1 MALVPNLLGLRK
13 LTLTCACGALA
24 LSSQAWGQTGE
35 ARTIAA
41 QPVLENIVVTA
52 QRIEQTANEVGMDIR
67 VFTGEQLDQLRITSV
82 SDLTALVPSFTLSQS
97 YQGVPTYTLRGI
109 GFNTVNM
116 SATSTVGIYLD
127 EVAYPYPVLNAGP
140 VYDMQR
146 VEVLQGPQGTLF
158 GRNTTGGLINLV
170 TNKPTEKFEAMAR
183 AEGGNYDTINTEAM
197 VSGPLTGAF
206 NNTLAGRLA
215 FRTEDSNEGWQK
227 SNTRDEELGE
237 VHRYGYRAM
246 LSFQPLEQLDMNVS
260 YNGWKIKSDT
270 LAAQAIDL
278 SPATVSG
285 PAAPFNQ
292 PGLADYL
299 ANNQPNKSDEADWAP
314 KSTRGVDIGTGLG
327 LPGDLDENSHL
338 NAYAL
343 HANYAFTDD
352 LRLVSLTGYQDMKRE
367 GLTDFSG
374 APYEIL
380 LQDLDGTIES
390 FSQELRLEGSE
401 DKVRWLVGAYYTD
414 DQLYDSNRTL
424 LGENANVGLIRS
436 TTVSLLGT
444 PFNSGGY
451 TAQQANEAFRTFRD
465 HANIDSDSWSLYA
478 NADWTLTDELSLT
491 TGVRYTRD
499 QQDYKGC
506 SSDFNTNM
514 LPNVNVTSRFLF
526 NNFYGQL
533 ADPIT
538 EGECNTFNQDTGQ
551 FGEVRSHLDEDNVP
565 WRLAL
570 NWQTNIDT
578 LLYASI
584 SEGFKSGTTP
594 VNAANLAVQNAPVKQ
609 EQLLAYEVGVK
620 ATLLEQRMQLNASTF
635 YYDYTN
641 KQLAVYFA
649 DPIFTTLARL
659 DNVPESEAYGLETSL
674 TWRVTAELTAI
685 VAATLL
691 HTEVKNYQGINALGE
706 PQDFDGAEFLYSP
719 EQSGSATLLYEKA
732 ISNGLGVSAS
742 LNVHYQSESQADLTN
757 SAVGEVDA
765 YTLSN
770 ATLGIHTL
778 DRQWDLTFWGNNLT
792 DEYYWLSVTQ
802 NANTVIRFAGKSRT
816 YGASLTYRF

>member
-1 MALVPNLLGLRK
+1 METIPK
-13 LTLTCACGALA
+13 LHKRRSLATACTCGVLA
-24 LSSQAWGQTGE
+24 LSCQAWGQAAGKQDQF
-35 ARTIAA
+35 AA
-41 QPVLENIVVTA
+41 QPVLENVVVTA
-52 QRIEQTANEVGMDIR
+52 QRIEQTANEVGMDIQ
-67 VFTGEQLDQLRITSV
+67 VFTGEQLDRLRITSV
-82 SDLTALVPSFTLSQS
+82 SDLTSVVPSFTLSQS

-127 EVAYPYPVLNAGP
+127 EIAYPYPVLNAGP
-140 VYDMQR
+140 VFDMQR

-170 TNKPTEKFEAMAR
+170 TNKPSEEFEAMVR
-183 AEGGNYDTINTEAM
+183 AEGGNYDTVNTEAM
-197 VSGPLTGAF
+197 VSGPLGD
-206 NNTLAGRLA
+206 TLAGRLA

-227 SNTRDEELGE
+227 SNTRDDELGE
-237 VHRYGYRAM
+237 VHRYGYRGQ
-246 LSFQPLEQLDMNVS
+246 LSFRPLEQLDLDVS

-270 LAAQAIDL
+270 LAAQAIAL

-285 PAAPFNQ
+285 PSAPFNAQ
-292 PGLADYL
+292 GLTEYLAD
-299 ANNQPNKSDEADWAP
+299 NQPDQPEEADWAP
-314 KSTRGVDIGTGLG
+314 LSTRGVDIGTGLG

-343 HANYAFTDD
+343 HANYAFTED
-352 LRLVSLTGYQDMKRE
+352 LRLVSLTGYQDMKRK

-380 LQDLDGTIES
+380 LQNLDGKIES
-390 FSQELRLEGSE
+390 FSQELRLEGSS
-401 DKVRWLVGAYYTD
+401 DRVRWLVGTYYTD

-424 LGENANVGLIRS
+424 LGQNANVGLVRA

-444 PFNSGGY
+444 PFNSAGY
-451 TAQQANEAFRTFRD
+451 TPEQAMQAFRTFRD
-465 HANIDSDSWSLYA
+465 RANIDSDSWSIYA
-478 NADWTLTDELSLT
+478 NADWTLSDQFSLT
-491 TGVRYTRD
+491 TGLRYTRD

-514 LPNVNVTSRFLF
+514 LPNVNVTNRYLF
-526 NNFYGQL
+526 NLFYGAM
-533 ADPIT
+533 ADPIS
-538 EGECNTFNQDTGQ
+538 EGECNTFNTDTGQ

-565 WRLAL
+565 WRVAL
-570 NWQTNIDT
+570 NWQYDMDT
-578 LLYASI
+578 LMYASI

-609 EQLLAYEVGVK
+609 EQLLAYELGLK
-620 ATLLEQRMQLNASTF
+620 ATLLEQSMQFNLSTF
-635 YYDYTN
+635 YYDYKD

-649 DPIFTTLARL
+649 DPIYTTLARL
-659 DNVPESEAYGLETSL
+659 DNVPDSEAYGLDTQL
-674 TWRVTAELTAI
+674 TWRLTSDLTAI

-691 HTEVKNYQGINALGE
+691 HTEVKNYEGINALGE

-719 EQSGSATLLYEKA
+719 KRSGNATLMYDRA
-732 ISNGLGVSAS
+732 ISDGLGVSAS
-742 LNVHYQSESQADLTN
+742 LNVHYQSKSQADLTN
-757 SAVGEVDA
+757 SAVGEVDDYTTA
-765 YTLSN
+765 NASLGIYTLD
-770 ATLGIHTL
+770 GH
-778 DRQWDLTFWGNNLT
+778 WDFSVWGNNIT

-816 YGASLTYRF
+816 YGATLTYRF

>member
-1 MALVPNLLGLRK
+1 MALIVMAAGTRK
-13 LTLTCACGALA
+13 LKVACGCGALA
-24 LSSQAWGQTGE
+24 LSAPGWSQADSGTGVASE
-35 ARTIAA
+35 I
-41 QPVLENIVVTA
+41 VLENVVVTA
-52 QRIEQTANEVGMDIR
+52 QRIEQTANEVGMDIQ
-67 VFTGEQLDQLRITSV
+67 VFTGEQLDRLRITSV
-82 SDLTALVPSFTLSQS
+82 ADLTAVVPSFTIAQS

-116 SATSTVGIYLD
+116 SATSTVGLYLD

-170 TNKPTEKFEAMAR
+170 TNKPTEEFEAMVR
-183 AEGGNYDTINTEAM
+183 AEGGNYDTVNTEGM
-197 VSGPLTGAF
+197 VSGPLGA
-206 NNTLAGRLA
+206 TLAGRLA

-227 SNTRDEELGE
+227 SNTSNDTLGE

-246 LSFQPLEQLDMNVS
+246 LALQPLEQLDVDVS

-270 LAAQAIDL
+270 LAAQAIAL
-278 SPATVSG
+278 SPATEGS
-285 PAAPFNQ
+285 PNNAA
-292 PGLADYL
+292 GLTDYL
-299 ANNQPNKSDEADWAP
+299 ANNQPNKPDEADWAP
-314 KSTRGVDIGTGLG
+314 KSTRAVDIGTGLG

-343 HANYAFTDD
+343 HVNYALNND
-352 LRLVSLTGYQDMKRE
+352 LRLVSLTGYQDLKRT

-380 LQDLDGTIES
+380 LQDLDGKIQS
-390 FSQELRLEGSE
+390 FSQELRLEGSSE
-401 DKVRWLVGAYYTD
+401 KVRWLVGAYYTD
-414 DQLYDSNRTL
+414 DQVYDSNRTL
-424 LGENANVGLIRS
+424 LGQNANVGLVRN

-444 PFNSGGY
+444 PFNSGNY
-451 TAQQANEAFRTFRD
+451 TVEEAQQAFRTFRD
-465 HANIDSDSWSLYA
+465 QADIDSDSWSIYA

-526 NNFYGQL
+526 NSFYGQL
-533 ADPIT
+533 ADPIS
-538 EGECNTFNQDTGQ
+538 EGECNTFDRDTGQ

-570 NWQTNIDT
+570 NWQANVDT

-609 EQLLAYEVGVK
+609 EQLLAYEVGLK
-620 ATLLEQRMQLNASTF
+620 ATLLDQRMQFNVSTF
-635 YYDYTN
+635 YYDYKD

-659 DNVPESEAYGLETSL
+659 DNVPDSEAYGLDTQL
-674 TWRVTAELTAI
+674 TWRVTSELTAI

-691 HTEVKNYQGINALGE
+691 HTEVKNYMGINALGV

-719 EQSGSATLLYEKA
+719 KRSGSATLMYDRAVSDSLS
-732 ISNGLGVSAS
+732 ISAS
-742 LNVHYQSESQADLTN
+742 LNVHYQSKSQADLTDA
-757 SAVGEVDA
+757 AVGQVDG
-765 YTLSN
+765 YTLAN
-770 ATLGIHTL
+770 ATLGIHTP
-778 DRQWDLTFWGNNLT
+778 DRRWDLTLWGDNLT
-792 DEYYWLSVTQ
+792 DEYYWPSVTQ

>member
-1 MALVPNLLGLRK
+1 MELLSISCGKHHLK
-13 LTLTCACGALA
+13 NACACSLLA
-24 LSSQAWGQTGE
+24 LSCQVWAQSGTQG
-35 ARTIAA
+35 RIAE
-41 QPVLENIVVTA
+41 QPILENVVVTA
-52 QRIEQTANEVGMDIR
+52 QRIEQTANEVGMDIQ
-67 VFTGEQLDQLRITSV
+67 VFTGEQLDRLRITSV
-82 SDLTALVPSFTLSQS
+82 ADLTSVVPSFTLSQS

-170 TNKPTEKFEAMAR
+170 TNKPTDEFEAMVR
-183 AEGGNYDTINTEAM
+183 AEGGNYETVNTEAM
-197 VSGPLTGAF
+197 VSGPLSD
-206 NNTLAGRLA
+206 TLSGRIA

-227 SNTRDEELGE
+227 SNTRSDDLGE

-246 LSFQPLEQLDMNVS
+246 LSFNPLEQLDLNLS

-270 LAAQAIDL
+270 LAAQAIGL
-278 SPATVSG
+278 SPATEGS
-285 PAAPFNQ
+285 PYNAA
-292 PGLADYL
+292 GLTDYL
-299 ANNQPNKSDEADWAP
+299 ANNQPDSPDQADWAP
-314 KSTRGVDIGTGLG
+314 ASTRGVDIGTGLG

-343 HANYAFTDD
+343 HANYAFNDD
-352 LRLVSLTGYQDMKRE
+352 LSLVSLTGYQDMKRK

-380 LQDLDGTIES
+380 LQKLDGKIQS
-390 FSQELRLEGSE
+390 FSQEFRLEGAA
-401 DKVRWLVGAYYTD
+401 DKVRWLVGVYYTN
-414 DQLYDSNRTL
+414 DQIYDANRTL
-424 LGENANVGLIRS
+424 LGQNANVGLVRA
-436 TTVSLLGT
+436 TTVSLLSS

-451 TAQQANEAFRTFRD
+451 TETQANQAFRTFRD
-465 HANIDSDSWSLYA
+465 HADIDSDSWSIYA

-514 LPNVNVTSRFLF
+514 LPNVNVTNRFLF
-526 NNFYGQL
+526 NSFYGQL

-538 EGECNTFNQDTGQ
+538 EGECNTFDTETGQ

-565 WRLAL
+565 WRVAL
-570 NWQTNIDT
+570 NWQYNIDT
-578 LLYASI
+578 LMYASI

-609 EQLLAYEVGVK
+609 EQLLAYEMGLK
-620 ATLLEQRMQLNASTF
+620 ATLLEQSMQFNVSTF
-635 YYDYTN
+635 YYDYKD

-659 DNVPESEAYGLETSL
+659 DNIPKSEAYGLDTQL
-674 TWRVTAELTAI
+674 TWAITSKLTAI
-685 VAATLL
+685 LAGTLL
-691 HTEVKNYQGINALGE
+691 HTEVKNYQGINAQGE
-706 PQDFDGAEFLYSP
+706 PEDYDGAEFLYSP
-719 EQSGSATLLYEKA
+719 KRSGNLTFMYNTP
-732 ISNGLGVSAS
+732 ISDALGVTAS
-742 LNVHYQSESQADLTN
+742 LNVHYQSESQADLT
-757 SAVGEVDA
+757 SSTVGEVDD
-765 YTLSN
+765 YTTAN

-778 DRQWDLTFWGNNLT
+778 DGQWDFTLWGNNIT

-802 NANTVIRFAGKSRT
+802 NANTIVRFAGKSRT

>member
-1 MALVPNLLGLRK
+1 MALIPELHRMQRVA
-13 LTLTCACGALA
+13 TTFICSALA
-24 LSSQAWGQTGE
+24 LSGQAWGQSGKQG
-35 ARTIAA
+35 RIAA
-41 QPVLENIVVTA
+41 QPVLENVVVTA
-52 QRIEQTANEVGMDIR
+52 QRIEQTANEVGMDIQ
-67 VFTGEQLDQLRITSV
+67 VFTGEQLDRLRITSV
-82 SDLTALVPSFTLSQS
+82 SDLTSVVPSFTLSQS

-127 EVAYPYPVLNAGP
+127 EIAYPYPVLNAGP
-140 VYDMQR
+140 MYDMQR

-170 TNKPTEKFEAMAR
+170 TNKPSREFEAMAR
-183 AEGGNYDTINTEAM
+183 AEGGNYDTVNTEAM
-197 VSGPLTGAF
+197 VSGPLGE
-206 NNTLAGRLA
+206 TLAGRLA

-227 SNTRDEELGE
+227 SNTRSDELGE
-237 VHRYGYRAM
+237 VHRYGYRGM
-246 LSFQPLEQLDMNVS
+246 LSFQPSEQLDLNVS

-270 LAAQAIDL
+270 LAAQAIAL

-285 PAAPFNQ
+285 PAAPYNVL
-292 PGLADYL
+292 GLTDYL
-299 ANNQPNKSDEADWAP
+299 ASNQPNKPDQADWAP

-327 LPGDLDENSHL
+327 LPGDLDEDSHL

-343 HANYAFTDD
+343 HANYAFNED
-352 LRLVSLTGYQDMKRE
+352 LALVALTGYQDMKRE

-380 LQDLDGTIES
+380 LQSLDGKIES
-390 FSQELRLEGSE
+390 FSQELRLEGTA

-424 LGENANVGLIRS
+424 LGQNANVGLIRT

-444 PFNSGGY
+444 PFNSAGY
-451 TAQQANEAFRTFRD
+451 TAEEANQAFRTFRD
-465 HANIDSDSWSLYA
+465 HADIDSDSWSIYA
-478 NADWTLTDELSLT
+478 NAEWTLSDELSLT
-491 TGVRYTRD
+491 TGIRYTRD

-526 NNFYGQL
+526 NTFYGEL
-533 ADPIT
+533 ADPIS

-551 FGEVRSHLDEDNVP
+551 FGEVRSHLDENNVP

-570 NWQTNIDT
+570 NWQYDIDT

-609 EQLLAYEVGVK
+609 EQLLAYEVGLK
-620 ATLLEQRMQLNASTF
+620 ATLLEQRMQFNVSTF
-635 YYDYTN
+635 YYDYKD

-659 DNVPESEAYGLETSL
+659 DNVPDSEAYGLDTQL
-674 TWRVTAELTAI
+674 TWRLTSDLTAI
-685 VAATLL
+685 LAGTLL
-691 HTEVKNYQGINALGE
+691 HTEVQNYEGINALGQ

-719 EQSGSATLLYEKA
+719 KQSGNATLMYDRP
-732 ISNGLGVSAS
+732 INDRLGVTAS

-757 SAVGEVDA
+757 SAVGEVDD
-765 YTLSN
+765 YTTVN
-770 ATLGIHTL
+770 ATLGFHTL
-778 DRQWDLTFWGNNLT
+778 DGHWDFTLWGNNIS